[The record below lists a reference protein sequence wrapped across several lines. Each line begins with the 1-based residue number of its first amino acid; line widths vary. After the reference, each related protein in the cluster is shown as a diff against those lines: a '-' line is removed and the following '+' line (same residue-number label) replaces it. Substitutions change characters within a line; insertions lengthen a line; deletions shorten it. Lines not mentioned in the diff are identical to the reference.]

1 MKKNW
6 LPLFSILFGAI
17 TSSAQQNVGI
27 GINTPA
33 WPLHVVTPNSQI
45 AGFDGGAGMYIGL
58 YEQGVYRGYI
68 GSFLG
73 AAPDVDFGTGGGNTT
88 GKLHLATQA
97 VARMTIREN
106 GFVGISNQNPQYL
119 VDVNGRMRI
128 QAATVNNANTSGGIW
143 YTDYRTNS
151 NIAFIGMADSV
162 NYGFWGDRPGVG
174 WQFYFDAR
182 YGNVGIGR
190 KPVSSTVRLA
200 LDHPDGA
207 SLNVYASG
215 NFRGGFQATDS
226 TLEINGAGASSICFP
241 VPCSPPPAKDIIIW
255 PVTPCTTFPCLSLF
269 NPGKVGFYTTNP
281 TSKVHIVAGTG
292 NSGVLI
298 GNSAS
303 ESATGYMLNVD
314 GKIMCEELRVQLSS
328 AWPDYVFD
336 AKYNLKNLDE
346 LESQVKRD
354 GHLPGILP
362 AAKIEADG
370 GVEIGEM
377 QRKMLEKIEEL
388 YLYVFELNKENKAL
402 KAEMAKT
409 KKRR

>member
-6 LPLFSILFGAI
+6 LPLFSILLGAI

-27 GINTPA
+27 GTNSPA
-33 WPLHVVTPNSQI
+33 WPLHVVTPNQQI

-68 GSFLG
+68 GSYLG

-106 GFVGISNQNPQYL
+106 GFVGIGNTNPGYL
-119 VDVNGRMRI
+119 MDVNGRIRL
-128 QAATVNNANTSGGIW
+128 QAGTVNNVGTSAGTW
-143 YTDYRTNS
+143 HTDYRTNTD
-151 NIAFIGMADSV
+151 IAFIGMADSV
-162 NYGFWGDRPGVG
+162 NYGFWGSRPNVG

-182 YGNVGIGR
+182 YGNVGIGQ
-190 KPVSSTVRLA
+190 KPSSGSTRLV
-200 LDHPDGA
+200 LDHPTGA
-207 SLNVYASG
+207 GINLFSNG
-215 NFRGGFQATDS
+215 NYSGGFQATDS
-226 TLEINGAGASSICFP
+226 TLEIFSASSSSLCFP
-241 VPCSPPPAKDIIIW
+241 QPCNPPPAKDIVIW
-255 PVTPCTTFPCLSLF
+255 PEVPCTSFPCINLF

-281 TSKVHIVAGTG
+281 TSRVHIVAGTG

-298 GNSAS
+298 GGSAS

-314 GKIMCEELRVQLSS
+314 GKIMCEELRVQIST

-346 LESQVKRD
+346 LESQVRKD